1 MSFSSDVKKELIV
14 ITPKAR
20 HCQTAELSA
29 MTGFLGK
36 KDKKSD
42 GGKLNIESEN
52 PDISRK
58 FFTLSKKTISISG
71 NGIEHPEEQRECCR
85 KAFLRGAFLVA
96 GSMSDPNKSYH
107 LEIVCHQLPQAEEV
121 CKVMR
126 TFDTDPH
133 IVERKSHFV
142 VYLKEGSQIAT
153 ILGVM
158 GASKAYM
165 ELENIRI
172 LKDMRNSVNRQVNC
186 EAANIHKTVSAAVRQ
201 AEDIACIE
209 NHGGLTQLPENL
221 REAAVLRLE
230 YPDLSLEELGKR
242 ATPPIGKSGINHRL
256 RRIGQIAERIR
267 NQEDES

>member
-1 MSFSSDVKKELIV
+1 MSFSSEVKKELIV

-36 KDKKSD
+36 KDKKIDGEKIYIASD
-42 GGKLNIESEN
+42 NT
-52 PDISRK
+52 DISRK
-58 FFTLSKKTISISG
+58 FFTLSKKTISISE
-71 NGIEHPEEQRECCR
+71 NGMEHPEEQQECCR
-85 KAFLRGAFLVA
+85 KSYLRGAFLVA

-107 LEIVCHQLPQAEEV
+107 FEIVCHELPQAKRV
-121 CKVMR
+121 CDVMR

-133 IVERKSHFV
+133 IVERKGHYV

-158 GASKAYM
+158 GAPKAYM

-221 REAAVLRLE
+221 REAALLRLE

-267 NQEDES
+267 NQEDKS

>member
-1 MSFSSDVKKELIV
+1 
-14 ITPKAR
+14 
-20 HCQTAELSA
+20 
-29 MTGFLGK
+29 
-36 KDKKSD
+36 
-42 GGKLNIESEN
+42 
-52 PDISRK
+52 
-58 FFTLSKKTISISG
+58 
-71 NGIEHPEEQRECCR
+71 
-85 KAFLRGAFLVA
+85 
-96 GSMSDPNKSYH
+96 
-107 LEIVCHQLPQAEEV
+107 
-121 CKVMR
+121 
-126 TFDTDPH
+126 
-133 IVERKSHFV
+133 
-142 VYLKEGSQIAT
+142 
-153 ILGVM
+153 
-158 GASKAYM
+158 M

-267 NQEDES
+267 NQEDKS